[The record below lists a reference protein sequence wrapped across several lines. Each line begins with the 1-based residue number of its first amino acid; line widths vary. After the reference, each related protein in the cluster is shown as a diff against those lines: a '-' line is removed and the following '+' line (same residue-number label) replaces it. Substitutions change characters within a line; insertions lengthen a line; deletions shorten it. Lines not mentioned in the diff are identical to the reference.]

1 MRNRWLAV
9 MAMLT
14 SLTIASTAHAVNVL
28 SMSYEKKT
36 DELLL
41 KVAYRGT
48 HDKHTF
54 SLDWDECHDYAFVD
68 AKYQTM
74 ANLVD
79 SEPNDKAEME
89 FTQDLRFSL
98 AGIECRPVK
107 LTIRTSPG
115 FNRTL
120 VVPALDN

>member
-14 SLTIASTAHAVNVL
+14 SLAIASNAHAVNVL
-28 SMSYEKKT
+28 SMSYEEKT

-79 SEPNDKAEME
+79 SEPNDKAETE
-89 FTQDLRFSL
+89 FTQNLRFSL
-98 AGIECRPVK
+98 AGIKCRPVK

-120 VVPALDN
+120 VVPTLED

>member
-1 MRNRWLAV
+1 MRNGWLAV

-120 VVPALDN
+120 AVPALDN

>member
-1 MRNRWLAV
+1 MRIRSLAV

-14 SLTIASTAHAVNVL
+14 SLAIASNAHAVNVL
-28 SMSYEKKT
+28 SMSYEEKT

-79 SEPNDKAEME
+79 SEPNDKAETE
-89 FTQDLRFSL
+89 FTQNLRFSL
-98 AGIECRPVK
+98 AGIQCRPVK

>member
-1 MRNRWLAV
+1 MRNGWLAV

>member
-1 MRNRWLAV
+1 MRNRRLTV

-14 SLTIASTAHAVNVL
+14 SLAIASNAHAVNVL

>member
-14 SLTIASTAHAVNVL
+14 SLAIVSNAHAVNVL
-28 SMSYEKKT
+28 SMSYEQKT

-48 HDKHTF
+48 HDKHVF
-54 SLDWDECHDYAFVD
+54 SLAWDECHDYAFAE
-68 AKYQTM
+68 AKHQIM
-74 ANLVD
+74 ANLID
-79 SEPNDKAEME
+79 SEPNDEAKTE
-89 FTQDLRFSL
+89 FTQNLRFSL

>member
-1 MRNRWLAV
+1 MRNGWLAV

-48 HDKHTF
+48 HDNHTF

-79 SEPNDKAEME
+79 SEPNDKTETE

-98 AGIECRPVK
+98 AGIQCRPVK

-120 VVPALDN
+120 VVPALDD

>member
-1 MRNRWLAV
+1 MKTRWLGMVALLASIV
-9 MAMLT
+9 MV
-14 SLTIASTAHAVNVL
+14 SNAHAVNVL
-28 SMSYEKKT
+28 SMSYESNT

-54 SLDWDECHDYAFVD
+54 SLAWDECHDYAFAG
-68 AKYQTM
+68 AKYQLM

-79 SEPNDKAEME
+79 SEPNDKAERE

-98 AGIECRPVK
+98 AGIECRPAKV
-107 LTIRTSPG
+107 TIRTAPG
-115 FNRTL
+115 FNRTI